1 MQKTLIVNDRIMC
14 YGCKNTQ
21 KKLEHFI
28 VIGKFRAAFQF
39 MLYLFE
45 PNVNTELTG
54 ELVNLLW
61 TDIVLKWIC
70 FSHKTQSTVLKMMSQ
85 FCHCGI

>member
-1 MQKTLIVNDRIMC
+1 MTELCAMVAK
-14 YGCKNTQ
+14 TQ